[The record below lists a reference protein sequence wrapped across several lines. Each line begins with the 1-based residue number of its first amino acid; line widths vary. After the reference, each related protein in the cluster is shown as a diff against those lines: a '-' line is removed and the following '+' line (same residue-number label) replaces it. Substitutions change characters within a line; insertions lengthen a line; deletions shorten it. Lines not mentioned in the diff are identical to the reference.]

1 MTAAP
6 AQNGPAMSD
15 WMTVRPEWIDFNG
28 HLNMAYYNVLFD
40 NGIDDIYRLIGFGA
54 DYARTRGMTTY
65 VADFRV
71 RYLRELHEGDRVRC
85 AFYLL
90 DHDSKRFHCFQE
102 LYHEDG
108 WMAATAEGLTLHVDM
123 TGPRVA
129 PMPADIAANVALM
142 QAAHDLLP
150 RPHGVGL
157 PIGIPRKT

>member
-1 MTAAP
+1 MTDAAI
-6 AQNGPAMSD
+6 QDGPAMSD

-54 DYARTRGMTTY
+54 NYARTRGMTTY

-90 DHDSKRFHCFQE
+90 DHDAKRFHCFQQ

-123 TGPRVA
+123 AGPRVA
-129 PMPADIAANVALM
+129 PMPADIAANVAAM

-157 PIGIPRKT
+157 PIGIPRKD